1 MDPRH
6 LGLDEL
12 MIVNP
17 GPVGARPCRLTPL
30 RPLGELSGSLGCTCQ
45 GSAAARLVVAD
56 DGTVY
61 RAIGRATPMGR
72 IAPVAKAPETR

>member
-30 RPLGELSGSLGCTCQ
+30 RPLTPLSGSLGCGCQ
-45 GSAAARLVVAD
+45 GSAARPLVVAD

-72 IAPVAKAPETR
+72 VAPPTGSPSQR